1 MFLLIYVFCFL
12 LFYYTFSKFL
22 YLLSCFDSDNGHE
35 RADIEREDSLRS
47 RGPAQPPKK
56 ILEISH
62 SMPQMYTNFD
72 SQDPGN
78 GTYLTVKAC
87 DEK

>member
-1 MFLLIYVFCFL
+1 MF
-12 LFYYTFSKFL
+12 
-22 YLLSCFDSDNGHE
+22 SCLDSDNGNE
-35 RADIEREDSLRS
+35 RADFQRQDSLRS

-87 DEK
+87 CAK